1 MRTVCKTNKCVGCH
15 ACEELCPKNAIRIE
29 DQAEYMNAVI
39 DETSCIDCKICDGVC
54 QINYPLEKKGQVA
67 WLQGWSNNEGVLFC
81 IGRCMADHVAEF

>member
-39 DETSCIDCKICDGVC
+39 DEATCIDCKICDRVC
-54 QINYPLEKKGQVA
+54 QVN
-67 WLQGWSNNEGVLFC
+67 
-81 IGRCMADHVAEF
+81 

>member
-39 DETSCIDCKICDGVC
+39 DEAT
-54 QINYPLEKKGQVA
+54 
-67 WLQGWSNNEGVLFC
+67 
-81 IGRCMADHVAEF
+81 